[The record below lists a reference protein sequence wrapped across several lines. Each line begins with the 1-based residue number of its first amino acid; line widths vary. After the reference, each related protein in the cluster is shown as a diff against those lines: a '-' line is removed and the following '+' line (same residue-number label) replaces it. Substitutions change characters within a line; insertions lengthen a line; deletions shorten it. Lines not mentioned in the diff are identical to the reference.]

1 MRSGREGEADMT
13 ADRKKRREN
22 YLRQPYIGPMLRAAR
37 KAKPGTVT
45 QIRVYHDDWC
55 SVFRGGL
62 CDCNPEVTVADAAGR
77 HGERG
82 GMA

>member
-1 MRSGREGEADMT
+1 MT

-45 QIRVYHDDWC
+45 HVYIYHDDWC

-62 CDCNPEVTVADAAGR
+62 CDCNPEVVAADV
-77 HGERG
+77 GEG
-82 GMA
+82 KGVAWQA